1 MKKFMFSAIAMMAFS
16 VSSMGNT
23 IELTSDNLEVQVNSN
38 TFELDEAEVSALRFF
53 LTRCDVIFIR
63 TLAIA
68 IGEGFNEEQAGS
80 IAMGAFRACDE
91 VEQGLG
97 N

>member
-16 VSSMGNT
+16 VGSIGNT

-38 TFELDEAEVSALRFF
+38 TFELDEENLSVIPFLSRCEIVFF
-53 LTRCDVIFIR
+53 GTM
-63 TLAIA
+63 AIA
-68 IGEGFNEEQAGS
+68 QEQGFTPKQAHA
-80 IAMGAFRACDE
+80 IAYAAFAACDE
-91 VEQGLG
+91 IEQ

>member
-23 IELTSDNLEVQVNSN
+23 IELTSDSLEVQVNSN
-38 TFELDEAEVSALRFF
+38 TFDLEEENLNVIPLLSPCEIVFF
-53 LTRCDVIFIR
+53 GTM
-63 TLAIA
+63 AIA
-68 IGEGFNEEQAGS
+68 QEQGFTPKQAHS
-80 IAMGAFRACDE
+80 IAYAAFVACDE
-91 VEQGLG
+91 IEQ